1 MGRVEPSMS
10 VAHTPCT
17 SVILVCSTVYSVHI
31 ATEQLWDPI
40 TKLPTGRREA
50 HSTRFNLNAR
60 QSLGLG
66 TYLVRYKYSLFGP
79 RGIAQLSFDLP
90 LGTHDK
96 CPPIA
101 LRVRSLTQ
109 ANILFH

>member
-1 MGRVEPSMS
+1 MVIDQFD
-10 VAHTPCT
+10 PCT
-17 SVILVCSTVYSVHI
+17 SVILVCYIAVYSVHI
-31 ATEQLWDPI
+31 ATEQLWHPI

-50 HSTRFNLNAR
+50 RSNRFTLNAR

-79 RGIAQLSFDLP
+79 RGVAQLSFDLP